1 MHSSSVIQH
10 ISEDNPLSPFFQS
23 LVSTIIGA
31 IFGGSGVTFL
41 TFLIQRHDR
50 KTDKRQGE
58 YAELSRKI
66 SEIADAVKGQGHDRV
81 IYLGGRYI
89 QRGGSTK
96 EGYENLYE
104 YIYLPYKAL
113 GGNGTAEKVMV
124 DDKNLP
130 IITQN
135 EAYERELNV

>member
-1 MHSSSVIQH
+1 M
-10 ISEDNPLSPFFQS
+10 SPFFQT

-31 IFGGSGVTFL
+31 TFGGSGVTFL

-50 KTDKRQGE
+50 KTDKRQKE

-81 IYLGGRYI
+81 VYLGGRYI
-89 QRGGSTK
+89 QRGGITK
-96 EGYENLYE
+96 DEYENLYD

-113 GGNGTAEKVMV
+113 GGNGTAEKVMEDV
-124 DDKNLP
+124 KNLP

-135 EAYERELNV
+135 EAYERDLNV

>member
-1 MHSSSVIQH
+1 M
-10 ISEDNPLSPFFQS
+10 SPFFQT

-50 KTDKRQGE
+50 KTDKRQEE
-58 YAELSRKI
+58 YVELSRKI

-81 IYLGGRYI
+81 VYLGGKYI
-89 QRGGSTK
+89 QRGGITK
-96 EGYENLYE
+96 DEYENLYD

-113 GGNGTAEKVMV
+113 GGNGTAEKVMKDV
-124 DDKNLP
+124 GNLP
-130 IITQN
+130 IITKN
-135 EAYERELNV
+135 EAYERDLNV

>member
-1 MHSSSVIQH
+1 M
-10 ISEDNPLSPFFQS
+10 SPFFQT

-50 KTDKRQGE
+50 KTDKRQEE
-58 YAELSRKI
+58 YTELSRKI

-89 QRGGSTK
+89 QRGGITK
-96 EGYENLYE
+96 DEYENLYD

-113 GGNGTAEKVMV
+113 GGNGTAEKVMEDV
-124 DDKNLP
+124 KNLP

-135 EAYERELNV
+135 EAYERDLNV

>member
-1 MHSSSVIQH
+1 M
-10 ISEDNPLSPFFQS
+10 SPFFQT

-41 TFLIQRHDR
+41 TFLIQRHD
-50 KTDKRQGE
+50 KKIDKRQEE

-81 IYLGGRYI
+81 TYLGGRYI
-89 QRGGSTK
+89 QRGGITK
-96 EGYENLYE
+96 DEYENLYD

-113 GGNGTAEKVMV
+113 GGNGTAEKVMKDV
-124 DDKNLP
+124 DNLP
-130 IITQN
+130 IITKN
-135 EAYERELNV
+135 EAYERDLNV

>member
-1 MHSSSVIQH
+1 M
-10 ISEDNPLSPFFQS
+10 SPFFQT

-50 KTDKRQGE
+50 KTDKRQE
-58 YAELSRKI
+58 EHAELSRKI

-81 IYLGGRYI
+81 TYLGGRYI
-89 QRGGSTK
+89 QRGGITK
-96 EGYENLYE
+96 DEYENLYD

-113 GGNGTAEKVMV
+113 GGNGTAEKVMKDV
-124 DDKNLP
+124 GNLP
-130 IITQN
+130 IITKN
-135 EAYERELNV
+135 EANERDLNV